1 MTRIQVGLV
10 AGLTVLALGLSRCG
24 RKGPLDPPP
33 GASAAPGTQ
42 QAQTQPQTPAGIFV
56 SPAPAEDSQTAEAAK
71 GPKKRIFLDG
81 LLN

>member
-1 MTRIQVGLV
+1 LI
-10 AGLTVLALGLSRCG
+10 AGLTVLALGLSGCG

-42 QAQTQPQTPAGIFV
+42 QAQTQTPSPAGIFV
-56 SPAPAEDSQTAEAAK
+56 APAPAEESQAAEAAK
-71 GPKKRIFLDG
+71 GPKRRIFLDG

>member
-1 MTRIQVGLV
+1 MTRIQVGLI
-10 AGLTVLALGLSRCG
+10 AGLTVLALGLSGCG

-33 GASAAPGTQ
+33 GASMTPSGQ

-56 SPAPAEDSQTAEAAK
+56 SPAPEENQPVEA
-71 GPKKRIFLDG
+71 PKAQNKRIFLDG

>member
-1 MTRIQVGLV
+1 MTRIQVGLI
-10 AGLTVLALGLSRCG
+10 AGLTVLALGVSGCG

-33 GASAAPGTQ
+33 GASLTPAEQ

-56 SPAPAEDSQTAEAAK
+56 APGPAEETQTAEAAK
-71 GPKKRIFLDG
+71 GQKKRIFLDG